1 MNIFEE
7 INYFIKKQIINTQKF
22 VFRKLQRLVYQVI
35 DSLSL
40 LKLLVEIGRR

>member
-7 INYFIKKQIINTQKF
+7 INYFIKKQIINTEKF